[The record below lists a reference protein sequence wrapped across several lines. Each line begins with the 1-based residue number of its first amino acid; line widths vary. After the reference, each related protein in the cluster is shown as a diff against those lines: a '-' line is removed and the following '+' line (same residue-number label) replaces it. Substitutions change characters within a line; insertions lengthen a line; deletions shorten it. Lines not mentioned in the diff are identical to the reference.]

1 MNRGLISIQVLLYFL
16 IMILMAIVC
25 SSSGAAPVTIS
36 GTVSG
41 EVNSGVTI
49 TLTGSTTNQT
59 TKTDESGEFSFTS
72 QANGTYTVTPSITSY
87 KFSPNSSTVTV
98 SGASV
103 TNTDFTATAIKA
115 STISK
120 LTKPL
125 TFTGS
130 ARICTW
136 RQDKT
141 AAYTFTFDDS
151 GRSSHYLVAAPELEA
166 RGMRG
171 TFYLNTKKIW
181 NWSHW
186 QKLFYSGHELGSH
199 SWSHAHMGDLNEKAL
214 HKEFG
219 KAKNDLLNN
228 IKGMK
233 SVSSFAYPYGSSSAL
248 VRSIAMLYHSN
259 ARSASR
265 GNGINAAD
273 LSLDEMFFINC
284 VEASGPPYDMNR
296 LPIALKTAIK
306 NRGWIVTLFHSVGAN
321 EESKSGTIPLSLFRE
336 HLDYVAG
343 QGDKL
348 WIATLGEVA
357 AYIRARTSAT
367 LELSIKEQSILEVSI
382 LSIQVPTDEEVN
394 LTVAIP
400 RPAEWMKHNVVI
412 EANGLVLSE
421 LAASSDPE
429 IICDVPVN
437 RKVLIWARK

>member
-1 MNRGLISIQVLLYFL
+1 M
-16 IMILMAIVC
+16 MILMAIVC
-25 SSSGAAPVTIS
+25 IGSGAAPVIIS

-41 EVNSGVTI
+41 EVKSGVTI

-59 TKTDESGEFSFTS
+59 TKTDESGEFSFTV
-72 QANGTYTVTPSITSY
+72 QTDGTYTVTPSLTSY
-87 KFSPNSSTVTV
+87 TFSPNSSTVTV

-103 TNTDFTATAIKA
+103 TATDFTATAIKA

-120 LTKPL
+120 LTEPL

-130 ARICTW
+130 PRICTW

-166 RGMRG
+166 HGMRG
-171 TFYLNTKKIW
+171 TFFLNTRAIRS
-181 NWSHW
+181 WSQW

-199 SWSHAHMGDLNEKAL
+199 SWSHTHMEDLDEKAL

-233 SVSSFAYPYGSSSAL
+233 SVPSFAYPYGSSSVL

-265 GNGINAAD
+265 GDGLNAAD
-273 LSLDEMFFINC
+273 LSLEEMFFINC
-284 VEASGPPYDMNR
+284 TEVSGPPYDMHR
-296 LPIALKTAIK
+296 LQIAINAAIK
-306 NRGWIVTLFHSVGAN
+306 NRGWIVTQFHSVGAN

-343 QGDKL
+343 QGDTL
-348 WIATLGEVA
+348 WIATQGEVA

-367 LELSIKEQSILEVSI
+367 LELSVKEQSILEVSI
-382 LSIQVPTDEEVN
+382 LSVQIPADEEVN

-400 RPAEWMKHNVVI
+400 RPAVWMKHNIVI
-412 EANGLVLSE
+412 EADGLVLSE
-421 LAASSDPE
+421 IAASSDAE